1 MPANTGVYT
10 GESGVIKFVENN
22 DGTVSAVASVRS
34 FSVDREVQSIETT
47 AMGST
52 NRSYTAGLAQFSGS
66 LDVYLRDEG
75 ADDGGGQT
83 NLLQYVESPNT
94 IARIELYPSGESTG
108 IKLVGDVVVTGH
120 SITSNFDGAVEASI
134 SFQGTGALTRTLT
147 S

>member
-1 MPANTGVYT
+1 
-10 GESGVIKFVENN
+10 
-22 DGTVSAVASVRS
+22 
-34 FSVDREVQSIETT
+34 
-47 AMGST
+47 MGST

-66 LDVYLRDEG
+66 VDVYLRDDET
-75 ADDGGGQT
+75 DGGGQI
-83 NLLQYVESPNT
+83 NFLQYVESPST

-134 SFQGTGALTRTLT
+134 TFQGTGALTRTVI

>member
-34 FSVDREVQSIETT
+34 FSVDREVGTIETT
-47 AMGST
+47 SMGST

-66 LDVYLRDEG
+66 VDVYLRDDET
-75 ADDGGGQT
+75 DGGGQI
-83 NLLQYVESPNT
+83 NFLQYVESPST

-134 SFQGTGALTRTLT
+134 SFQGTGALTRTVI